1 MKTTAFIEIGKDMT
15 YDIHSIDDRL
25 DFMVLGQGKT
35 ITEAK
40 KDFYR
45 CLEEIKELYIEEG
58 KPFDFDDLTFQFKYD
73 IASFLKYS
81 PFTLTWLSY
90 VTGINKKQLSHYST
104 GVRHPSKPT
113 LEKIQDAVI
122 TFAKDYEQVSFVELG
137 QRVDYFPQRQPKE

>member
-1 MKTTAFIEIGKDMT
+1 MIATAFIEIGEDMT
-15 YDIHSIDDRL
+15 YDIRSTDDRL

-40 KDFYR
+40 QDFYK
-45 CLEEIKELYIEEG
+45 CLEEIKEFYEEQG
-58 KPFDFDDLTFQFKYD
+58 KKFNFDDLTFQFKYD
-73 IASFLKYS
+73 IVSFLKYS

-90 VTGINKKQLSHYST
+90 ITGINKKQLSHYST

-122 TFAKDYEQVSFVELG
+122 TFAKDYEQVSFVE
-137 QRVDYFPQRQPKE
+137 

>member
-15 YDIHSIDDRL
+15 YDIHSTDDRL

-137 QRVDYFPQRQPKE
+137 

>member
-25 DFMVLGQGKT
+25 DFMVLGHGKT

-40 KDFYR
+40 QDFYK
-45 CLEEIKELYIEEG
+45 CLEEIKALYIEEG

-73 IASFLKYS
+73 VASFLKYS

-90 VTGINKKQLSHYST
+90 VTGINKKQLSHYSS

-137 QRVDYFPQRQPKE
+137 

>member
-1 MKTTAFIEIGKDMT
+1 MNITAIIEIGKDMT
-15 YDIHSIDDRL
+15 YDIYTSDDSL

-40 KDFYR
+40 EDFYR
-45 CLEEIKELYIEEG
+45 CLEEIEALYTEEE
-58 KPFDFDDLTFQFKYD
+58 KSFNFDELTFQFKYD
-73 IASFLKYS
+73 LASFLRYS

-113 LEKIQDAVI
+113 LEKIQQAV
-122 TFAKDYEQVSFVELG
+122 TLFAKDYQQVSFLK
-137 QRVDYFPQRQPKE
+137 P

>member
-1 MKTTAFIEIGKDMT
+1 MKSTAFIEIGKDMT

-25 DFMVLGQGKT
+25 DFMVFGQGKT

-45 CLEEIKELYIEEG
+45 CLEEIKDLYDEEG
-58 KPFDFDDLTFQFKYD
+58 KSFVFDDLTFQFKYD

-90 VTGINKKQLSHYST
+90 ITGINKKQLSHYST

-113 LEKIQDAVI
+113 LAKIQDAVI

-137 QRVDYFPQRQPKE
+137 

>member
-1 MKTTAFIEIGKDMT
+1 MIATAFIEIGEDMT
-15 YDIHSIDDRL
+15 YDIHSTDDRL

-40 KDFYR
+40 QDFYK
-45 CLEEIKELYIEEG
+45 CLEEIKGFYEEHG
-58 KPFDFDDLTFQFKYD
+58 KKFNFDDLTFQFKYD
-73 IASFLKYS
+73 IVSFLKYS

-90 VTGINKKQLSHYST
+90 ITGINKKQLSHYST

-122 TFAKDYEQVSFVELG
+122 TFAKDYEQVSFVE
-137 QRVDYFPQRQPKE
+137 

>member
-1 MKTTAFIEIGKDMT
+1 MNITAIIEIGKDMT
-15 YDIHSIDDRL
+15 YDIYTSDDSL

-40 KDFYR
+40 EDFYR
-45 CLEEIKELYIEEG
+45 CLEEIEALYTEEE
-58 KPFDFDDLTFQFKYD
+58 KSFNFDELTFQFKYD
-73 IASFLKYS
+73 LTLFLRYS

-113 LEKIQDAVI
+113 LEKIQQAV
-122 TFAKDYEQVSFVELG
+122 TLFAKDYQQVSFLK
-137 QRVDYFPQRQPKE
+137 P